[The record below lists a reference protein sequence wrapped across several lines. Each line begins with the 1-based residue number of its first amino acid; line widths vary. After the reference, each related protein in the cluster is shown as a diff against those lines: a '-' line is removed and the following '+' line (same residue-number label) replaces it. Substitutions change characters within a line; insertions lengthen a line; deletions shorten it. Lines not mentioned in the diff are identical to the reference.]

1 MILDQNVW
9 GPHFWFFLHTI
20 AISYPNFPNSVIKK
34 KYYDFI
40 QNIPLFIPIESMSS
54 NFSKILNKYP
64 VQPYLDSRDSFIRW
78 TWFIHNKINK
88 QLEKPTISLSE
99 FYTTYYQEYKPK
111 NIKWREYY
119 KTQSKVIYV
128 VILIAIISHIYYFYY
143 V

>member
-64 VQPYLDSRDSFIRW
+64 VQAIKFGIVPSFEFLSQLINSIKKSLNI
-78 TWFIHNKINK
+78 TLLFI
-88 QLEKPTISLSE
+88 L
-99 FYTTYYQEYKPK
+99 
-111 NIKWREYY
+111 
-119 KTQSKVIYV
+119 
-128 VILIAIISHIYYFYY
+128 
-143 V
+143 